1 MVGHGPV
8 LSGCGAMAPAPPSAP
23 EKAYTDTDT
32 IEKDGDMN
40 QGVWGLLA
48 AVALAGAVSVRADEM
63 TPAERHT
70 ALAQAVQIY
79 ERGDFAGAEL
89 RFTALANAG
98 EPAAWHNLA
107 VMHLRGEVPQASV
120 TKARELLLRAADHG
134 FVTATLALGELY
146 ESGRLG
152 APDLPQA
159 LAWYQRAADSGSVDA
174 QVATATAYFMGR
186 GTGRDA
192 AQAAHWYRKAA
203 NGGDVGAQYILGSM
217 YEKGDGVAADL
228 RLARY
233 WYAAA
238 ARQGDEAAPAK
249 LKEIDAR
256 LATQ

>member
-1 MVGHGPV
+1 M
-8 LSGCGAMAPAPPSAP
+8 MI
-23 EKAYTDTDT
+23 K
-32 IEKDGDMN
+32 
-40 QGVWGLLA
+40 QGVMGLLLAGLLA
-48 AVALAGAVSVRADEM
+48 VTGGARAEEM

-70 ALAQAVQIY
+70 ALAQAVQVY
-79 ERGDFAGAEL
+79 ESGDFAAAEL

-107 VMHLRGEVPQASV
+107 VMNLRGELPGASDD
-120 TKARELLLRAADHG
+120 KARELLLKAAEHG
-134 FVTATLALGELY
+134 FVTAALALGELY

-152 APDLPQA
+152 AKDLPQA
-159 LAWYQRAADSGSVDA
+159 LAWYQRAADAGSVDA

-186 GTGRDA
+186 GTRPDA
-192 AQAAHWYRKAA
+192 VQAAHWYRMAA

-217 YEKGDGVAADL
+217 YEKGDGVAPDL

-249 LKEIDAR
+249 LKEIDSR
-256 LATQ
+256 LSSQ

>member
-1 MVGHGPV
+1 MGAIVEQPCLSPVQARPAARAYGDEMVGAMKTMTRALLLAV
-8 LSGCGAMAPAPPSAP
+8 LS
-23 EKAYTDTDT
+23 
-32 IEKDGDMN
+32 
-40 QGVWGLLA
+40 W
-48 AVALAGAVSVRADEM
+48 AGAALADEM
-63 TPAERHT
+63 TAHERRV
-70 ALAQAVQIY
+70 ALAQAVATY
-79 ERGDFAGAEL
+79 ERGNIAEAAL

-107 VMHLRGEVPQASV
+107 VMNLRREVPDASDV
-120 TKARELLLRAADHG
+120 RARELLAQAAAKG
-134 FVTATLALGELY
+134 FVTAQMALGELY

-152 APDLPQA
+152 APDLRQA
-159 LAWYQRAADSGSVDA
+159 LAWYERAADAGSVDA

-186 GTGRDA
+186 GTRTDA
-192 AQAAHWYRKAA
+192 TQAARWYRMAA

-249 LKEIDAR
+249 VKEIEAR
-256 LATQ
+256 IGTE